1 MPGNDFNYKADAA
14 GQKIMENQRVAIE
27 KSHQLFLLG
36 NLGLVG
42 WVDIML
48 FLPGSSFFTKS
59 LVFCPDFL

>member
-27 KSHQLFLLG
+27 KSHQLFLLFR
-36 NLGLVG
+36 LQK
-42 WVDIML
+42 ML